1 MKGEFSELNAKLEK
15 LEGDFLNV
23 LDEVSPL
30 RIGEVNNEVEALA
43 ESKSENLLCGCYQSC
58 GVDYTKGT
66 CRCYTGCG
74 AEYNDPSHGPK
85 GKEGMQ

>member
-1 MKGEFSELNAKLEK
+1 MKGEFSELNVKLEK

-23 LDEVSPL
+23 IDEVSPL
-30 RIGEVNNEVEALA
+30 RIGEVNNEVEAL
-43 ESKSENLLCGCYQSC
+43 
-58 GVDYTKGT
+58 